1 MILHK
6 SCVGYH
12 VVFMP
17 AALKDLAKIDQSH
30 VSVILDK
37 IKSLIVG
44 QLNLDIKKLKSQHEL
59 YRLRAGE
66 YRIVYSIN
74 NKQIAVYVVAVG
86 HRKEVYKKAFKRI

>member
-6 SCVGYH
+6 SCAGYH

-17 AALKDLAKIDQSH
+17 AALKDLAKIDQLHESI
-30 VSVILDK
+30 ILNK
-37 IKSLIVG
+37 IKALITG

-74 NKQIAVYVVAVG
+74 NREITVYIVAVG
-86 HRKEVYKKAFKRI
+86 HRKEIYKKAFKRI